1 MGYYENIRKTSQKEL
16 DDFPPLDVE
25 KCTEETNQLFKPYV
39 FMQKHKWEIEIWTS
53 CCMEHRMEDRYPRIP
68 NERNEFLLYGSHND
82 EILCPYC
89 GRQATLKEVCKLGK
103 KKKLEE
109 YQPVIFLSA
118 RDGDLFA
125 RAYWARK
132 NYLYE
137 LNAPP
142 LFMLSAAY
150 HFGDGFAEII
160 QEEAYSGGK
169 LVTLRLE
176 GNLDPVHRVITEPFT
191 AGGGKMW
198 HYVGYHL
205 FGQEAIADS
214 RFRYCR
220 YEDYRDLRKTIYH
233 DKGICYDAMKY
244 FSACAL
250 YPRQIEMLMKGGF
263 YSLVEDLVSGGRK
276 NARIIT
282 WGEND
287 PCKAFKLDR
296 QELKAFMAM
305 PDYQRK
311 PDLIYQYRRL
321 QKAGLKT
328 SFAELDELH
337 EAVSYE
343 IDRYVAECKKRRIK
357 PMRLLRYLKKF
368 TGPRCYGGYFDVSNA
383 WSLWRDTINMCD
395 ALGYDTTNETVLF
408 PAELELKHDE
418 VAKEQTMMLERE
430 QAEKDAKIREGQ
442 KKSLEQRREKYNF
455 EMEGYFIR
463 IAENPE
469 EIIQEGKTLMHCV
482 GGYAE
487 RHMRGSTTIL
497 FLRRCETPGAS
508 LYTIEM
514 MGNSLVQIHGY
525 RNEMDGAANPRIKMA
540 WMLDPWMDWIE
551 RGSPRKKDGS
561 PKLKKIKIEEVITA

>member
-1 MGYYENIRKTSQKEL
+1 MGYYENIRQTSQKEL
-16 DDFPPLDVE
+16 DAFPPLDVE

-39 FMQKHKWEIEIWTS
+39 FMQKHKWEMEIWTS
-53 CCMEHRMEDRYPRIP
+53 CCMEHRMEDRYPRIT

-89 GRQATLKEVCKLGK
+89 GKQATLKEVCKLGK

-160 QEEAYSGGK
+160 QEEPYSGGK
-169 LVTLRLE
+169 LYTRKLE

-191 AGGGKMW
+191 SGSGMMW
-198 HYVGYHL
+198 HYIGYHL
-205 FGQEAIADS
+205 FGKEAIGES

-250 YPRQIEMLMKGGF
+250 YTRQIEMLMKGGF

-311 PDLIYQYRRL
+311 TNLIYQYRRL
-321 QKAGLKT
+321 RKAGLKT

-343 IDRYVAECKKRRIK
+343 IDRYVAECKKRKIK

-383 WSLWRDTINMCD
+383 WRLWRDTINMCD

-418 VAKEQTMMLERE
+418 VAREQTMKLERE
-430 QAEKDAKIREGQ
+430 QAEKDAQIREAQ
-442 KKSLEQRREKYNF
+442 KKSLEQRRKKYNF

-469 EIIQEGKTLMHCV
+469 EIIREGKTLMHCV
-482 GGYAE
+482 GVYAE

-514 MGNSLVQIHGY
+514 MGNNLMQVHGY
-525 RNEMDGAANPRIKMA
+525 RNEMDGAENPRKKMA
-540 WMLDPWMDWIE
+540 WMLDPWLDWIE
-551 RGSPRKKDGS
+551 RGSPRKEDGS
-561 PKLKKIKIEEVITA
+561 PKLKKIKTEEAKTA

>member
-1 MGYYENIRKTSQKEL
+1 MGYYKNIRETSQKEL
-16 DDFPPLDVE
+16 DDFPPIDVE
-25 KCTEETNQLFKPYV
+25 KCTEETNRLFKPYV
-39 FMQKHKWEIEIWTS
+39 FMKKQNWEMEIWTS
-53 CCMEHRMEDRYPRIP
+53 CCMQHRMEDRYPRTVD
-68 NERNEFLLYGSHND
+68 ERNAFLLYGSHND
-82 EILCPYC
+82 EISCPYC

-142 LFMLSAAY
+142 MFMFSAAY

-160 QEEAYSGGK
+160 QEELYSGGK
-169 LVTLRLE
+169 LFTLRLE

-191 AGGGKMW
+191 SGNGMMW

-205 FGQEAIADS
+205 FGQEAIRES

-220 YEDYRDLRKTIYH
+220 YEDYRDERKGLY
-233 DKGICYDAMKY
+233 YDTMKY

-287 PCKAFKLDR
+287 PSKAFKLDR
-296 QELKAFMAM
+296 QELKAFMAL
-305 PDYQRK
+305 PNYQRK
-311 PDLIYQYRRL
+311 TNLIYQYRRL
-321 QKAGLKT
+321 RKAGLKT
-328 SFAELDELH
+328 SFAELDEIH

-343 IDRYVAECKKRRIK
+343 IDRYVSECKKRKIK

-368 TGPRCYGGYFDVSNA
+368 TVPRCYGGDFDVSNA
-383 WSLWRDTINMCD
+383 WSLWRDTINMCE
-395 ALGYDTTNETVLF
+395 AMGYDTTNETVLF

-418 VAKEQTMMLERE
+418 VAREQTMKLERE
-430 QAEKDAKIREGQ
+430 QAEKDAQLREEQ

-469 EIIQEGKTLMHCV
+469 EIIREGKTLMHCV

-497 FLRRCETPGAS
+497 FLRRCETPSAS

-514 MGNSLVQIHGY
+514 MGNNLVQVHGY
-525 RNEMDGAANPRIKMA
+525 RNELDGAENPRKTMA
-540 WMLDPWMDWIE
+540 WMLDPWLDWIE
-551 RGSPRKKDGS
+551 RGSPRRKDGS
-561 PKLKKIKIEEVITA
+561 PKLKKIKTEEAKTA

>member
-16 DDFPPLDVE
+16 DAFPPLDVE

-39 FMQKHKWEIEIWTS
+39 FMQKHKWEMEIWTS
-53 CCMEHRMEDRYPRIP
+53 CCMVHRMEDRYPRTI
-68 NERNEFLLYGSHND
+68 NERNGFLLYGSHND

-118 RDGDLFA
+118 RDGDLYA

-160 QEEAYSGGK
+160 TEEPYSGGK
-169 LVTLRLE
+169 LFTRRLK

-191 AGGGKMW
+191 SGSGMMW

-205 FGQEAIADS
+205 FGQEAIRES

-220 YEDYRDLRKTIYH
+220 YEDYRDERKGLY
-233 DKGICYDAMKY
+233 YDTMKY

-305 PDYQRK
+305 QDYQRK
-311 PDLIYQYRRL
+311 TNLIYQYRRL
-321 QKAGLKT
+321 RKAGLKT
-328 SFAELDELH
+328 SFAELDEIH

-343 IDRYVAECKKRRIK
+343 IDRYVSECKKREIK

-383 WSLWRDTINMCD
+383 WSLWRDTIYMCD
-395 ALGYDTTNETVLF
+395 ALGYDTKNETVLF

-418 VAKEQTMMLERE
+418 VAREQTMKLERE
-430 QAEKDAKIREGQ
+430 QAEKDAQLREEQ
-442 KKSLEQRREKYNF
+442 KKSLEQRRKKYNF

-469 EIIQEGKTLMHCV
+469 EIIREGKTLMHCV

-514 MGNSLVQIHGY
+514 MGNNLVQVHGY
-525 RNEMDGAANPRIKMA
+525 RNELDGAANPRKTMA
-540 WMLDPWMDWIE
+540 WMLDPWLDWIE

-561 PKLKKIKIEEVITA
+561 PKLKKIKTEEAKTA

>member
-1 MGYYENIRKTSQKEL
+1 MGYYKDIRDTSQKEL
-16 DDFPPLDVE
+16 DAFPPLDVE

-53 CCMEHRMEDRYPRIP
+53 CCMEHQMEDRYPRTIY
-68 NERNEFLLYGSHND
+68 ERNEFLLYGSHND
-82 EILCPYC
+82 EIICPYC
-89 GRQATLKEVCKLGK
+89 GRPATLKEVCKLGK
-103 KKKLEE
+103 KKKPEE

-142 LFMLSAAY
+142 MFMLSAAY

-191 AGGGKMW
+191 EGSGMMW

-220 YEDYRDLRKTIYH
+220 YADYRVK
-233 DKGICYDAMKY
+233 KGDIHYDTMKY

-296 QELKAFMAM
+296 QELKAFMALS
-305 PDYQRK
+305 DYQRK

-321 QKAGLKT
+321 RKAGLKT
-328 SFAELDELH
+328 SFAELDEIH

-343 IDRYVAECKKRRIK
+343 IDRFVTECKKRKIK

-368 TGPRCYGGYFDVSNA
+368 TGPICYGGYFDVINA

-418 VAKEQTMMLERE
+418 VAREQTMKLERE
-430 QAEKDAKIREGQ
+430 QAEKDAKIREEQ
-442 KKSLEQRREKYNF
+442 KKSLEQRRRKYNF

-469 EIIQEGKTLMHCV
+469 EIIREGKTLMHCV

-497 FLRRCETPGAS
+497 FLRRCETPGTS

-514 MGNSLVQIHGY
+514 MGNNLVQVHGY
-525 RNEMDGAANPRIKMA
+525 RNELDGAANPRQTMA
-540 WMLDPWMDWIE
+540 WMLDPWLDWIE

-561 PKLKKIKIEEVITA
+561 PKLKKIKIEEVKTA

>member
-1 MGYYENIRKTSQKEL
+1 MGYYKNIRETSQKEL
-16 DDFPPLDVE
+16 DDFPPIDVE

-39 FMQKHKWEIEIWTS
+39 FMQKHKWEMEIWTS
-53 CCMEHRMEDRYPRIP
+53 CCMEHRMEDRYPRTIDK
-68 NERNEFLLYGSHND
+68 RNAFLLYGSHND

-118 RDGDLFA
+118 RNGDLFA

-150 HFGDGFAEII
+150 RFGDGFAEII
-160 QEEAYSGGK
+160 QEEPYSGGK
-169 LVTLRLE
+169 LFTRRLE

-191 AGGGKMW
+191 TGSGMMW

-205 FGQEAIADS
+205 FGQETIGES

-220 YEDYRDLRKTIYH
+220 YEDYRDERKGLY
-233 DKGICYDAMKY
+233 YDTMKY

-263 YSLVEDLVSGGRK
+263 YGLVEDLVSGRRK

-296 QELKAFMAM
+296 QELKAFLSL
-305 PDYQRK
+305 PDYPRK
-311 PDLIYQYRRL
+311 TDLIYQYRRL
-321 QKAGLKT
+321 RKAGLKT
-328 SFAELDELH
+328 SFSELDEIR

-343 IDRYVAECKKRRIK
+343 IDRYVSECGKRKIK
-357 PMRLLRYLKKF
+357 PMRLLRYLGKF
-368 TGPRCYGGYFDVSNA
+368 TGPRCYGGYFDVFNA
-383 WSLWRDTINMCD
+383 WSLWRDTINMCE

-418 VAKEQTMMLERE
+418 VAREQTMKLERE
-430 QAEKDAKIREGQ
+430 QAEKDAQLRKEQQEG
-442 KKSLEQRREKYNF
+442 LERRRKKYNF

-463 IAENPE
+463 IAESPD
-469 EIIQEGKTLMHCV
+469 EIIREGKTLQHCV

-497 FLRRCETPGAS
+497 FLRRRETPGAS

-514 MGNSLVQIHGY
+514 MGNNLVQVHGY
-525 RNEMDGAANPRIKMA
+525 RNELDGAANPRIKMA
-540 WMLDPWMDWIE
+540 WMLDPWLDWIK

-561 PKLKKIKIEEVITA
+561 PKLKKIKTEEVKTA